1 MSIIGNIGG
10 QSGGGSLTKSILI
23 VTAPT
28 GSTVTVT
35 KGATT
40 KTATEKNGEWWFKN
54 LENGEWTITAT
65 LGGQKATKTVSITQF
80 SVYRTSIAYFG
91 ATINVT
97 YPAGGTCTVTDG
109 TTTLRSPN
117 TSGVWACVVH
127 NAGTWTV
134 TANNSPFSERVSI
147 SSNGQSVSVDIA
159 KRYAVNNGNGMDS
172 FTGGWIK
179 GGTGDATVSSN
190 GGLLKYEVHSW
201 LNSVGGANVVTTYME
216 NRTEIDVTGFK
227 TMSIEIPHIYLGP
240 MASSNSGK
248 SGNAIEFIILKGNSE
263 VLKRTLAS
271 NVSTSGKTT
280 SYNGNVDL
288 SNINGKVKFK
298 FFTAVYEYNKGITL
312 DQKLHVKNMILKV

>member
-1 MSIIGNIGG
+1 MALGTVNT
-10 QSGGGSLTKSILI
+10 GGGSGTKSILI

-35 KGATT
+35 KESVT
-40 KTATEKNGEWWFKN
+40 KAAAEKNGEWWFKN

-80 SVYRTSIAYFG
+80 SVYRTSIAYFE

-117 TSGVWACVVH
+117 TSGVWACVVP

-134 TANNSPFSERVSI
+134 TANNSPLSERVSI
-147 SSNGQSVSVDIA
+147 SSNGQSVSIDLT

-172 FTGGWIK
+172 FTGGWSK
-179 GGTGDATVSSN
+179 GGTGNATVSSN
-190 GGLLKYEVHSW
+190 GGLLKYEVSSG
-201 LNSVGGANVVTTYME
+201 LYSVGAANVVTTYME
-216 NRTEIDVTGFK
+216 NSAEIDVTNFK
-227 TMSIEIPHIYLGP
+227 TLSIEIPHIYLGP
-240 MASSNSGK
+240 MASSNAAK
-248 SGNAIEFIILKGNSE
+248 SGNSIEFIILKGNSE

-298 FFTAVYEYNKGITL
+298 FFTAAYEYNSYITFS
-312 DQKLHVKNMILKV
+312 QKLHVKNMILKI